1 LLNLEELGWQPRDLK
16 ALEEPFTKQEVQSV
30 VLNTPKEKAP
40 GPDGYIGIFFSH
52 CWNTIKEDILKAV
65 DQFYRMDQQDLHFLN
80 QGLVVLIPKKKD
92 PSHVKDYKP
101 ISLTH
106 SFSKLISKL
115 LANRLGPQLE
125 SLISVNQATFIKK
138 MCIHDSFMYVKEAIR
153 DLHKR
158 KIPAIFIKLDISKA
172 FDTVNWPY
180 LLHIMEHL
188 GFGQRWR
195 N

>member
-138 MCIHDSFMYVKEAIR
+138 CAFMTASCMSRRQSEICTKEKS
-153 DLHKR
+153 L
-158 KIPAIFIKLDISKA
+158 PSLSSLIFPRPLI
-172 FDTVNWPY
+172 
-180 LLHIMEHL
+180 
-188 GFGQRWR
+188 Q
-195 N
+195 